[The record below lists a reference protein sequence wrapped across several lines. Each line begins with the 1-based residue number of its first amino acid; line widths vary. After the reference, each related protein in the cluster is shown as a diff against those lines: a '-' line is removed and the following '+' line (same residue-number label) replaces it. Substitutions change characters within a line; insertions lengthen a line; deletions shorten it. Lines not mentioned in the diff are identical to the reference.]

1 MANDA
6 WSRQVELFSTVHT
19 GRNAL
24 PINGTVQTMKA
35 ILSTLK
41 YLLIAIGSTLSV
53 AVFVW
58 LAIFL
63 FAQTISIDKAFALI
77 FYPSVVAGVIAP
89 LAWWLR
95 GRRLE
100 A

>member
-1 MANDA
+1 M
-6 WSRQVELFSTVHT
+6 S
-19 GRNAL
+19 
-24 PINGTVQTMKA
+24 INGTVQTMKA

-53 AVFVW
+53 AVLVW

-77 FYPSVVAGVIAP
+77 FYPSVVAGVITP

-95 GRRLE
+95 GRKLE

>member
-6 WSRQVELFSTVHT
+6 WSRQVALFSTVPT
-19 GRNAL
+19 GRNEL
-24 PINGTVQTMKA
+24 SINGTIQTMKA

-53 AVFVW
+53 AVLVW

-63 FAQTISIDKAFALI
+63 FDQSMSIDKAFALI
-77 FYPSVVAGVIAP
+77 FYPSVVAGVITP

-95 GRRLE
+95 GRKLE

>member
-1 MANDA
+1 L
-6 WSRQVELFSTVHT
+6 S
-19 GRNAL
+19 
-24 PINGTVQTMKA
+24 INGTIQTMKA

-53 AVFVW
+53 AVLVW

-77 FYPSVVAGVIAP
+77 FYPSIVAGVIAP

-95 GRRLE
+95 GRKLE

>member
-6 WSRQVELFSTVHT
+6 WSRQVALFSTVHT
-19 GRNAL
+19 GRNEL
-24 PINGTVQTMKA
+24 SINGTIQTMKA

-53 AVFVW
+53 AVLAW

-63 FAQTISIDKAFALI
+63 FAQTISLDKAFALI
-77 FYPSVVAGVIAP
+77 FYPSVVAGVITP

-95 GRRLE
+95 ARKLE